1 MSKKRI
7 LVIITEGETDEEF
20 YKKIID
26 EIKKVNDNKNFNFSE
41 IKHICSKSITK
52 MHKKM
57 LGKFKNEVC
66 CSKYNDYEKVVCFC
80 YDNDVFEFN
89 QNPPINRPKMKKEF
103 LAAGADKII
112 EIVAKSTIEDFFL
125 YDTEG
130 VKKYLKLPKTYKV
143 TKKKNGLET
152 LKKMFEDANRV
163 YFKGE
168 KVEGL
173 VKALDKKL
181 ILSKI
186 CSQIHILC
194 AELGY
199 KCNCDKCKV
208 K

>member
-26 EIKKVNDNKNFNFSE
+26 EIKKVNDNKIFNFSE
-41 IKHICSKSITK
+41 IKHNCSRSITK

-57 LGKFKNEVC
+57 LGKFKKEVC
-66 CSKYNDYEKVVCFC
+66 CPKYDDYEKVVCFC

-89 QNPPINRPKMKKEF
+89 QNPPINRSKMKNEF
-103 LAAGADKII
+103 IKAGADKII

-125 YDTEG
+125 YDIEG
-130 VKKYLKLPKTYKV
+130 VKKYLKLSKTYKV
-143 TKKKNGLET
+143 TKRKNGLET
-152 LKKMFEDANRV
+152 LKEMFKDANRV

-173 VKALDKKL
+173 VKALNKKL

-186 CSQIHILC
+186 CPQIHILC
-194 AELGY
+194 KEFGY
-199 KCNCDKCKV
+199 KCNRDKCKV

>member
-1 MSKKRI
+1 
-7 LVIITEGETDEEF
+7 
-20 YKKIID
+20 
-26 EIKKVNDNKNFNFSE
+26 
-41 IKHICSKSITK
+41 
-52 MHKKM
+52 
-57 LGKFKNEVC
+57 
-66 CSKYNDYEKVVCFC
+66 
-80 YDNDVFEFN
+80 
-89 QNPPINRPKMKKEF
+89 MKKEF

-112 EIVAKSTIEDFFL
+112 EIVAKNTIEDFFL
-125 YDTEG
+125 YDIEG
-130 VKKYLKLPKTYKV
+130 VINYLKLPKNYKV
-143 TKKKNGLET
+143 NKKKNGLET
-152 LKKMFEDANRV
+152 LNKMFKDANRV

-194 AELGY
+194 KELGY

>member
-1 MSKKRI
+1 MNKKRI
-7 LVIITEGETDEEF
+7 LIIITEGETDEKF

-26 EIKKVNDNKNFNFSE
+26 EIKKVNDNKIYNFST
-41 IKHICSKSITK
+41 IKYICSKSITK

-66 CSKYNDYEKVVCFC
+66 CSKYNDYQKIVCFC
-80 YDNDVFEFN
+80 YDYDVFEFN
-89 QNPPINRPKMKKEF
+89 QNPPINRIKMKKEF
-103 LAAGADKII
+103 TAAGADKII
-112 EIVAKSTIEDFFL
+112 EIVAKSSIEDFFL
-125 YDTEG
+125 YDIEG
-130 VKKYLKLPKTYKV
+130 VKKYLKLPKNYKV

-152 LKKMFEDANRV
+152 IKKMFEDANRV

-173 VKALDKKL
+173 VKTLDKKL

-186 CSQIHILC
+186 CPQIHILC
-194 AELGY
+194 EELGY
-199 KCNCDKCKV
+199 KCNSDKCKV

>member
-26 EIKKVNDNKNFNFSE
+26 EIKKVNGNKIFDFSE

-103 LAAGADKII
+103 LAAQKFFCPTFWGHVTFRNAVFRWSITRCPPEDYSICVPPKVNMREVLISWRTVRCVPPCI
-112 EIVAKSTIEDFFL
+112 YRYFCLIWSAKH
-125 YDTEG
+125 
-130 VKKYLKLPKTYKV
+130 
-143 TKKKNGLET
+143 
-152 LKKMFEDANRV
+152 AR
-163 YFKGE
+163 
-168 KVEGL
+168 
-173 VKALDKKL
+173 
-181 ILSKI
+181 
-186 CSQIHILC
+186 C
-194 AELGY
+194 
-199 KCNCDKCKV
+199 
-208 K
+208 

>member
-1 MSKKRI
+1 
-7 LVIITEGETDEEF
+7 
-20 YKKIID
+20 
-26 EIKKVNDNKNFNFSE
+26 
-41 IKHICSKSITK
+41 
-52 MHKKM
+52 
-57 LGKFKNEVC
+57 
-66 CSKYNDYEKVVCFC
+66 
-80 YDNDVFEFN
+80 
-89 QNPPINRPKMKKEF
+89 MKKEI

-125 YDTEG
+125 YGTES

-152 LKKMFEDANRV
+152 LKKMFEEANRV

-168 KVEGL
+168 NVEGL
-173 VKALDKKL
+173 VKTLDKKL

>member
-1 MSKKRI
+1 MNKKRI
-7 LVIITEGETDEEF
+7 LIVITEGETDKEF

-26 EIKKVNDNKNFNFSE
+26 EIKKVNGNINFNFCE

-57 LGKFKNEVC
+57 LSKFKKEVC
-66 CSKYNDYEKVVCFC
+66 CPKYNGYEKVVCFC
-80 YDNDVFEFN
+80 YDYDVFEFN
-89 QNPPINRPKMKKEF
+89 QNPPINREKMKKDF
-103 LAAGADKII
+103 KTAGANKII
-112 EIVAKSTIEDFFL
+112 EIVANSTIEDFLL

-143 TKKKNGLET
+143 SQKKNGLKT
-152 LKKMFEDANRV
+152 IKKMFEDANRV

-173 VKALDKKL
+173 VKSLNKTR
-181 ILSKI
+181 ILSNICPKI
-186 CSQIHILC
+186 QVLC
-194 AELGY
+194 KELGY
-199 KCNCDKCKV
+199 KCNCNKCKV

>member
-1 MSKKRI
+1 MNKKRI
-7 LVIITEGETDEEF
+7 LIIITEGETDEEF

-26 EIKKVNDNKNFNFSE
+26 EIKKVNGNTYFNFSE

-57 LGKFKNEVC
+57 LGKFKNVVC
-66 CSKYNDYEKVVCFC
+66 CSKYADYEKVVCFC

-89 QNPPINRPKMKKEF
+89 QNPPINRTKMEKDF
-103 LAAGADKII
+103 IIAGANKII
-112 EIVAKSTIEDFFL
+112 EIVAKNTIEDFFL
-125 YDTEG
+125 YDIDG
-130 VKKYLKLPKTYKV
+130 IKKYLKLPKSYKV
-143 TKKKNGLET
+143 AKKKNGLET

-168 KVEGL
+168 RVEGL
-173 VKALDKKL
+173 VNSLDKKL

-186 CSQIHILC
+186 CPQIHILC
-194 AELGY
+194 EELGY
-199 KCNCDKCKV
+199 KCNFDKCKV